1 MSALKELFSGLDP
14 ESLLSKLVPQLDTLL
29 GWIVFLT
36 RLAVMAVPLLLL
48 GFGLLYLLT
57 PPKEAN
63 FSVGYRFWWGMASLD
78 AWRFTQKLAG
88 IVWSCLGLL
97 LTLIMAIICAGFA
110 DMPPMDMVWTAGKCA
125 IWEFVLALLSCLG
138 INITVMVFFDRYGY
152 RRKDFSE

>member
-14 ESLLSKLVPQLDTLL
+14 ESLLSKLIPQLDTLL

-63 FSVGYRFWWGMASLD
+63 YSVGYRFWWGMSSLD
-78 AWRFTQKLAG
+78 AWRYTQRLAG

-97 LTLIMAIICAGFA
+97 LTIIMSIICAGFA
-110 DMPPMDMVWTAGKCA
+110 GMPPMDMVWAAGKCV
-125 IWEFVLALLSCLG
+125 IWEFVLAVASCIG
-138 INITVMVFFDRYGY
+138 INVTVMVIFDRYGY
-152 RRKDFSE
+152 RRKDYSE

>member
-14 ESLLSKLVPQLDTLL
+14 ESLLSKLIPQLDTLM
-29 GWIVFLT
+29 GWIVLAT

-78 AWRFTQKLAG
+78 AWRYTQRLAG
-88 IVWSCLGLL
+88 IIWSCLGLL
-97 LTLIMAIICAGFA
+97 LTLIMAIVCAFFA
-110 DMPPMDMVWTAGKCA
+110 DMQPMDMVWAAGICV
-125 IWEFVLALLSCLG
+125 ICEFVLAAASCIG
-138 INITVMVFFDRYGY
+138 INVRVMLVFDRYGY
-152 RRKDFSE
+152 RRKEYTE